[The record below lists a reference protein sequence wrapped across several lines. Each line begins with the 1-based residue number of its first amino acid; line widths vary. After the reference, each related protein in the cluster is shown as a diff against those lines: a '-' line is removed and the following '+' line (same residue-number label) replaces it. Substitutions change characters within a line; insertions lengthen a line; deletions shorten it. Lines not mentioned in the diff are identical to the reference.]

1 MESCQVAQSF
11 RQRPLCKLRFVLEAE
26 LSGAMGL
33 QGTRRQLLEV
43 LKRRGEARAEELA
56 EALDVTV
63 SAARQHLAALQGAG
77 LVTHRELKGAPGRPK
92 HVYHLTPA
100 AEELFPKAYD
110 QFAAELVE
118 FVGDEAPDLLPRLFE
133 LRRTS
138 RLERTRGR
146 LEGKAFE
153 ARVREV
159 AAILDEDGYLTA
171 VEELDDGSFVLQ
183 EHNCA
188 ILGVAQLTPM
198 PCAAEID
205 FLRAAL
211 PDASVERVAHMLGGQ
226 HRCAYRIAPV
236 A

>member
-1 MESCQVAQSF
+1 MKLCQVPQSF
-11 RQRPLCKLRFVLEAE
+11 RQHSLCKLRFVLEAE
-26 LSGAMGL
+26 LSGATGL

-77 LVTHRELKGAPGRPK
+77 LVSHREVKGAPGRPK
-92 HVYHLTPA
+92 HVYFLTPA

-110 QFAAELVE
+110 EFAAELVE
-118 FVGDEAPDLLPRLFE
+118 FVGDEAPELLPRLFE
-133 LRRTS
+133 LRRAS
-138 RLERTRGR
+138 RLERTRTR
-146 LEGKAFE
+146 LEGKGFD
-153 ARVREV
+153 ARVREI

-188 ILGVAQLTPM
+188 ILGVAQLTSA

-205 FLRAAL
+205 FLREAL
-211 PDASVERVAHMLGGQ
+211 PDASIERVAHMLGGQ
-226 HRCAYRIAPV
+226 HRCAYRIVPV

>member
-1 MESCQVAQSF
+1 
-11 RQRPLCKLRFVLEAE
+11 VLEAE
-26 LSGAMGL
+26 LSGATGL

-56 EALDVTV
+56 DALDVTV
-63 SAARQHLAALQGAG
+63 SAARQHLAALQAAG
-77 LVTHRELKGAPGRPK
+77 LVAHRELKGAPGRPK

-110 QFAAELVE
+110 ELATELVE
-118 FVGDEAPDLLPRLFE
+118 FVGDEAPELLARLFAQ
-133 LRRTS
+133 RQAS
-138 RLERTRGR
+138 RLARVQSR
-146 LEGKAFE
+146 LEGKPFE

-171 VEELDDGSFVLQ
+171 VEQLDDGSFVLQ

-188 ILGVAQLTPM
+188 ILGVAQLTQM

-205 FLRAAL
+205 FLRDAL

-226 HRCAYRIAPV
+226 HRCAYRIAP
-236 A
+236 AG

>member
-1 MESCQVAQSF
+1 
-11 RQRPLCKLRFVLEAE
+11 VLEAE
-26 LSGAMGL
+26 LSGATGL

-56 EALDVTV
+56 EALEVTV

-77 LVTHRELKGAPGRPK
+77 LVTHREVKGAPGRPK

-133 LRRTS
+133 QRRAS
-138 RLERTRGR
+138 RLERTRSR
-146 LEGKAFE
+146 LEGKPFD
-153 ARVREV
+153 ARVREI

-171 VEELDDGSFVLQ
+171 VEELDDGTFVLQ

-188 ILGVAQLTPM
+188 ILGVAQLTPA

-205 FLRAAL
+205 FLREAL

-226 HRCAYRIAPV
+226 HRCAYLIAPV